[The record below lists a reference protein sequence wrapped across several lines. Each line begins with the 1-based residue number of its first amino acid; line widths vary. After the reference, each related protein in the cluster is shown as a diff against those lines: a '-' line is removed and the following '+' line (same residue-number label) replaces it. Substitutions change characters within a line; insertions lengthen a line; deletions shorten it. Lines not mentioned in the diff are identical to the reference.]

1 MSYSEEERM
10 QWIESLT
17 VQNLMSFEDEED
29 TMLIWGK
36 FYLSLFNAH
45 PYLQSSTDEMNPN
58 RIPSSV

>member
-1 MSYSEEERM
+1 M

-36 FYLSLFNAH
+36 FKLSLFNAH
-45 PYLQSSTDEMNPN
+45 PYIQSSTDEMNPN

>member
-1 MSYSEEERM
+1 MFYSEEERM

-36 FYLSLFNAH
+36 FKLSLFNAH
-45 PYLQSSTDEMNPN
+45 HIYSLLW
-58 RIPSSV
+58 IK